1 MEQGPNRVVN
11 QVQPDVSRESSVC
24 QTVFESL
31 AEAEEIEPTELTP
44 PLYEVIDPD
53 ALESLFAT
61 NQALGKVIFNYNGF
75 EVSVFSDG
83 HVSVSPH
90 GT

>member
-1 MEQGPNRVVN
+1 MVKAQTATATVDTVINEVVET
-11 QVQPDVSRESSVC
+11 VAKAEDVDP
-24 QTVFESL
+24 L
-31 AEAEEIEPTELTP
+31 ELTP

-53 ALESLFAT
+53 ALESLFA
-61 NQALGKVIFNYNGF
+61 NNRVLGKVIFNYAGY

-83 HVSVSPH
+83 DVSVKSH